1 MRKLFVSAFALLPI
15 FSVHAEPVDD
25 SLITMQDTI
34 APEETQ
40 VTDKALAHSEKGT
53 AVEEAEQK
61 SDIPAPESKKT
72 PKAEE
77 TEGSS
82 KLPVIEEVEN
92 TDKPEVKKESTSEEV
107 SELPAIEED
116 VKSEPETKAPEAT
129 HSAQPAEKQEQ
140 VETGALKL
148 KEVNSVDFFRN
159 PNAFVSVLAPGYW
172 HVVPHADGDGWGGE
186 LLVTRKILLAIL
198 NGDLEYLAG
207 HLLNVPGDSVEARAF
222 RRAATYAIEGLLQ
235 LDESAR
241 QILEDVRLSEI
252 TSYSEYL
259 RNHGLERFDHGD
271 EVFERQLTGIPVR
284 YADNGRVVIDFEAL
298 GKLFAE
304 RFKVVAE
311 IKEIQ
316 GQIDAISTE
325 RAGMMEAFS
334 EEVQAKL
341 DEIQRLSAE
350 NAELQ
355 KKIDAEKSKNA
366 NEIAKLEAELVAAQE
381 ELKKAEEMPETVSTR
396 RGRGTTQN
404 PERQP
409 AIDASNKK
417 IEEIKAKL
425 KELTAGYA
433 EFESKRA
440 ANEARISEIKQDEN
454 VEELMA
460 VERTINRK
468 TSKKLEKVK
477 DDFDRLSVLDPSKI
491 TATELKAKKISKEV
505 RDQVEELERLK
516 KQNVELKEKID
527 AEKAKNNKDIEKAEE
542 EKAAAIEKLK
552 KAKEMPET
560 VSTRRGRGT
569 TQNPERQP
577 AIDAATKEIADA
589 ETKLKDLTAGYAEFE
604 KQYNENEARRSEL
617 KTKKE
622 VIAAKKILD
631 ALEAEK
637 RAKAE

>member
-1 MRKLFVSAFALLPI
+1 M
-15 FSVHAEPVDD
+15 
-25 SLITMQDTI
+25 
-34 APEETQ
+34 
-40 VTDKALAHSEKGT
+40 
-53 AVEEAEQK
+53 
-61 SDIPAPESKKT
+61 
-72 PKAEE
+72 
-77 TEGSS
+77 
-82 KLPVIEEVEN
+82 
-92 TDKPEVKKESTSEEV
+92 
-107 SELPAIEED
+107 
-116 VKSEPETKAPEAT
+116 
-129 HSAQPAEKQEQ
+129 
-140 VETGALKL
+140 
-148 KEVNSVDFFRN
+148 
-159 PNAFVSVLAPGYW
+159 
-172 HVVPHADGDGWGGE
+172 
-186 LLVTRKILLAIL
+186 
-198 NGDLEYLAG
+198 
-207 HLLNVPGDSVEARAF
+207 
-222 RRAATYAIEGLLQ
+222 
-235 LDESAR
+235 
-241 QILEDVRLSEI
+241 
-252 TSYSEYL
+252 
-259 RNHGLERFDHGD
+259 
-271 EVFERQLTGIPVR
+271 
-284 YADNGRVVIDFEAL
+284 
-298 GKLFAE
+298 
-304 RFKVVAE
+304 AE

-409 AIDASNKK
+409 AIDAANKK

-425 KELTAGYA
+425 KELTARYA